1 MLYYDCKKDKTN
13 NKQHQ
18 TKGKAG
24 KMRSETRNKH
34 LLKLLGEGYIC
45 YVPEKDRNGYSIISH
60 KGNSILLE
68 KIKEIAERS
77 VV

>member
-1 MLYYDCKKDKTN
+1 
-13 NKQHQ
+13 
-18 TKGKAG
+18 
-24 KMRSETRNKH
+24 MRSETRNKH